1 MADTRQSIC
10 RTLVL
15 WRSVRTDMSDTSK
28 QARVQIFHLISESM
42 EARMQSLEALRRLQS
57 TIKAIQELRTN
68 SWPGSHADKLDQQI
82 L

>member
-10 RTLVL
+10 RKLVL
-15 WRSVRTDMSDTSK
+15 WRSVRTDMSDSIK
-28 QARVQIFHLISESM
+28 QAQVQMFHLICESM
-42 EARMQSLEALRRLQS
+42 EARMQSLETLRRLQS
-57 TIKAIQELRTN
+57 TIKAIQELRAG